1 MLQIKWQKLFHYY
14 PILFKRCWFI
24 FHILNSMT
32 SPHSVKE
39 WKLIHTSTF
48 FSSSLFK
55 ICESIVSQS
64 LSRGAS
70 TLPSSIF
77 HLVWQRQKECTTR
90 QHLISLQLGHNPS
103 RVSHG
108 CRPRVGDFFGCEWKH
123 AKPDFDS
130 HHGDVS
136 LRSCWRS
143 KSCIFSTTNN
153 MDLMTCKKRSPLTDN
168 FVMIDIVNNHFQKS

>member
-1 MLQIKWQKLFHYY
+1 MLQIKWQKFFHHY

-32 SPHSVKE
+32 SPHLVKE

-136 LRSCWRS
+136 APVMLAV
-143 KSCIFSTTNN
+143 KKLHFFNHKQYGFN
-153 MDLMTCKKRSPLTDN
+153 DL
-168 FVMIDIVNNHFQKS
+168 

>member
-1 MLQIKWQKLFHYY
+1 MTQILSSSFLLRDINTICSQ
-14 PILFKRCWFI
+14 
-24 FHILNSMT
+24 NSIMALK
-32 SPHSVKE
+32 VKE

-55 ICESIVSQS
+55 ICETVVSRS

-77 HLVWQRQKECTTR
+77 HLVWQRQKECSTR

-136 LRSCWRS
+136 LSLV
-143 KSCIFSTTNN
+143 
-153 MDLMTCKKRSPLTDN
+153 MDGG
-168 FVMIDIVNNHFQKS
+168 QKVAFFLPQTIWI